1 MTIQKIPFDFVVSN
15 FIGNGN
21 DQFIDDLSKLK
32 YPNLS
37 YMEYTYTLKTSDSKQ
52 YFNLSFQKVNKKDN
66 YYFICS
72 KAGVYYGDYPVLYSD
87 INSPQSKN
95 FVEKHKDEINSWY
108 KDTIKKDNNEK
119 I

>member
-1 MTIQKIPFDFVVSN
+1 MNYEDFDRSLLDSIHSSIEFE
-15 FIGNGN
+15 
-21 DQFIDDLSKLK
+21 
-32 YPNLS
+32 Y
-37 YMEYTYTLKTSDSKQ
+37 YMR
-52 YFNLSFQKVNKKDN
+52 
-66 YYFICS
+66 